1 MDRRKKR
8 AEMIGVIILIVCLI
22 TNLILIYLEMK
33 THDNKYVWFGFLVL
47 IIGMASYIGA
57 KIYGAKQRHIEK
69 INEILKELKLTDEEI
84 EKRQTYLTNQS
95 VSKLVDLEKILYREL
110 KQNREPKQKY
120 MSDKEFFE
128 PLLKKKD
135 GLQLEK
141 DKTYSIR
148 RMRKLSKKIE
158 EAKKNSRE

>member
-1 MDRRKKR
+1 MDRKKKH

-22 TNLILIYLEMK
+22 TNMILIYLDMK
-33 THDNKYVWFGFLVL
+33 IDNNKYVWFGFLVL
-47 IIGMASYIGA
+47 IIGMAIYIGA
-57 KIYGAKQRHIEK
+57 RMYSAKQRHIEK

-84 EKRQTYLTNQS
+84 EKRQTYLTNQPLA
-95 VSKLVDLEKILYREL
+95 KLVDLEKILYREL
-110 KQNREPKQKY
+110 KQNRESKQKY